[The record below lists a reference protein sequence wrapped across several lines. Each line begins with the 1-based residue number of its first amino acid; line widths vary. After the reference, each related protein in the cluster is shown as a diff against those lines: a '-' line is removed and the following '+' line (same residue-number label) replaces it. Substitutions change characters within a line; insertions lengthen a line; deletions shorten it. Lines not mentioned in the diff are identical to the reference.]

1 MLIHTSSIS
10 ILFSEKLILF
20 SYAVNWGGDNKR
32 MKGTYI
38 NYTYIKIFCFMFW
51 YINVNRCQ
59 FFTHIRSY
67 LYKWYHNCSIV
78 IKVYCQ
84 LIDSD
89 QTYFKETC
97 LSLPIHTF
105 HYLFT
110 PFITYS
116 HLSFVGILFTTR
128 LYYQRKNPP
137 KTYCS
142 SYESIVWDESIK

>member
-10 ILFSEKLILF
+10 ISFSEKLILF

-110 PFITYS
+110 PFICWHTFYDT
-116 HLSFVGILFTTR
+116 FILPTK
-128 LYYQRKNPP
+128 KNP
-137 KTYCS
+137 KTNCS
-142 SYESIVWDESIK
+142 SYEFIVWDESIK